1 MKTTTRLVLAAAL
14 ALLCAPAQSQT
25 MYRCGKVYQDRPCD
39 AGVKGKAVGST
50 GVQQGAPQA
59 AVDAECAQRG
69 KDSNKIVWARE
80 GGASEQRL
88 VLEARSGAEQQF
100 IRDIY
105 RRPGSASTVQAAVQ
119 AECVAEKER
128 AKEAAALQAAAAAA
142 ALLKGLSPP
151 AETPNPAAEA
161 QARRKNELAQQ
172 HAAGDAARRTENCA
186 RYKQQLDTLRS
197 QERIDAPT
205 AQVESLNAQRRE
217 LRELMSRAGC

>member
-1 MKTTTRLVLAAAL
+1 MKTTARLVLAAAL
-14 ALLCAPAQSQT
+14 ALLCAQAQAQT

-50 GVQQGAPQA
+50 GVQAAPQA

-88 VLEARSGAEQQF
+88 LLEARSGAEQRF
-100 IRDIY
+100 ISDVY
-105 RRPGSASTVQAAVQ
+105 RRPGSPSTVQAAVQ
-119 AECVAEKER
+119 ADCVAEKER
-128 AKEAAALQAAAAAA
+128 EKEAAGLAAAAAAA

-151 AETPNPAAEA
+151 AETPANPDAQA

-186 RYKQQLDTLRS
+186 RYRQQLDNLRS
-197 QERIDAPT
+197 QERIGAPAAET
-205 AQVESLNAQRRE
+205 ESLNAQRRE
-217 LRELMSRAGC
+217 LRELMGKAGC